1 MTEKIYL
8 SEAYAKEFE
17 GTVKVVSG
25 PAVILDRTV
34 FFPSGGG
41 QPFDTGILTSEKGEF
56 KVIETKKE
64 GDDVVHILDHES
76 GLLQGANVHGKIDWE
91 KRYIHMRLHTAI
103 HIIDG
108 IVEKRNQGSITG
120 GQIYDDRARVD
131 FDIPGMD
138 RQTVETMIGEAQ
150 KIVDAG
156 YKVYPKTFMKEEALK
171 MENLSRTEPGRELM
185 RQLDEVRVIVIEGFD
200 MQMDGGTHVSST
212 KEVGKISLF
221 KYENKGSHNKRIEI
235 KLE

>member
-8 SEAYAKEFE
+8 SNSYVKEFD
-17 GTVKVVSG
+17 GTVESASG
-25 PAVILDRTV
+25 QAVILDKTA
-34 FFPSGGG
+34 FFPGGGG
-41 QPFDTGILTSEKGEF
+41 QPADTGIIASEKGAFRVVE
-56 KVIETKKE
+56 VKKDGE
-64 GDDVVHILDHES
+64 EVVHILDRE
-76 GLLQGANVHGKIDWE
+76 GLSPGMKVHATLDWE
-91 KRYIHMRLHTAI
+91 TRYMHMRLHTAI

-108 IVEKRNQGSITG
+108 VVEKRNQGSITG

-138 RQTVETMIGEAQ
+138 RQTVEAIISEAQ
-150 KIVDAG
+150 KIVDSG
-156 YKVYPKTFMKEEALK
+156 QKVYPKTFKKEEALTI
-171 MENLSRTEPGRELM
+171 ENLSRTEPGRELM
-185 RQLDEVRVIVIEGFD
+185 KQLDEIRVIVINGFD

-212 KEVGKISLF
+212 KEVGKITLF